1 LQIQQNIIRTFTTF
15 TLRLA
20 ASEHY
25 TALYISETAEFI
37 TSSAKDRQARAMAG
51 DSKGAATD
59 FVRWCT
65 DKMQEIQG
73 RTEFLFQPT
82 AVNPDGTLVPSKAK
96 EVWKQ
101 VKQMLDVNVVE
112 TLVVEV
118 AGKGELFAVMKTLAD
133 SP

>member
-1 LQIQQNIIRTFTTF
+1 MQIQQNIIRTFTTF

-20 ASEHY
+20 AAEPY
-25 TALYISETAEFI
+25 TALYISETADFI
-37 TSSAKDRQARAMAG
+37 TSSAKERQARAMSG
-51 DSKGAATD
+51 ESKGEATD

-65 DKMQEIQG
+65 DKTQEIQG

-82 AVNPDGTLVPSKAK
+82 AVNPDGSLVPSKAK

-101 VKQMLDVNVVE
+101 VKQMVDANVVE

-118 AGKGELFAVMKTLAD
+118 AGRGELLTAEGALAD